1 MEKTAQRA
9 GMLPAGQWKKGLRAA
24 FPHTIPVLTGFLTLG
39 MAYGILMS
47 TKGYGVVWA
56 VLMSVV
62 AFGGSI
68 QFVAITL
75 LTTTFAPLQ
84 ALFLSIL
91 VNARHIF
98 YGLSMLEKY
107 RGLGKLRAFLIFAL
121 CDETFSIVCSVE
133 PPEGVERKPFY
144 FWVSLLDYVYWV
156 LGTFLGS
163 VAGSLITFDTTGM
176 DFALTALFVVLFLEQ
191 IRKKE
196 NRISGFLG
204 LGATLLSIVTVG
216 RVFGTDNIVIPA
228 MVLILAILLLG
239 RKKLC
244 S

>member
-1 MEKTAQRA
+1 MENTAQLRETRS
-9 GMLPAGQWKKGLRAA
+9 GGQWKKGLRAA

-39 MAYGILMS
+39 MAYGILME
-47 TKGYGVVWA
+47 TKGYGAGWA
-56 VLMSVV
+56 VLMSVL

-75 LTTTFAPLQ
+75 LTTAFAPLQ
-84 ALFLSIL
+84 ALLLSIL
-91 VNARHIF
+91 VNARHLF

-107 RGLGKLRAFLIFAL
+107 RGLGKIRAFLIFAL
-121 CDETFSIVCSVE
+121 CDETFSIVCSAE

-144 FWVSLLDYVYWV
+144 FWVSLLDYFYWI
-156 LGTFLGS
+156 LSTFLGS

-176 DFALTALFVVLFLEQ
+176 DFALTALFVVLFIEQ

-196 NRISGFLG
+196 NRISGLIG

-216 RVFGTDNIVIPA
+216 QIFGTDNIVIPA